1 MRAIRS
7 AAIIQPFQRGFIPI
21 FILLCAGCSGGN
33 DVGIGG
39 HARMNFNDDINQFS
53 LAALTYTSV
62 ASACGEQRDFVR
74 LKDSLVR
81 LLHLSQ
87 QKNDLTSAGED
98 TYNNLDSYINAG
110 IDQYRRQPYITCSE
124 AKSYYS
130 QVNEAITAVL
140 NANSR

>member
-1 MRAIRS
+1 MRTTLS
-7 AAIIQPFQRGFIPI
+7 SVIIQPFQRGFIPI
-21 FILLCAGCSGGN
+21 FILLCVGCSGGN
-33 DVGIGG
+33 DVGSRI
-39 HARMNFNDDINQFS
+39 NYNDEINQFS

-62 ASACGEQRDFVR
+62 ASVCGEQRDFLR

-87 QKNDLTSAGED
+87 QKNDLTSAGKNI
-98 TYNNLDSYINAG
+98 YKNLDIKIRLG
-110 IDQYRRQPYITCSE
+110 IKEYRRQPYITCSE
-124 AKSYYS
+124 AKGYYS